1 VCNCSNILHN
11 RKYSR
16 LQVAFIVI
24 RTNKMLFCWSV
35 CWSPLHFPL
44 AVMRT
49 VQTHPDEG
57 ETVTGSDMSKTTLA
71 PKAKAEL
78 ISSTNPSLN
87 TELITTQ
94 SKPLIPASTGTVW
107 FPTLICCTTVS
118 SNHINKL
125 YLPGVPPSIPT
136 AGFRFH
142 AGSFVGGMA
151 LAVIITLAVALG
163 YRLACSQREVRYR
176 AMWVSSEEVWT
187 GCSNASLSMRGR
199 SRSSAEWMEVN
210 GISPP
215 EIHFSQDV
223 IFCQVILKLHSKGR
237 AKIIHS
243 AENCIFKFTYLFKN
257 PFKTVMTSHNSRM
270 LACSGQ
276 QWPNL

>member
-1 VCNCSNILHN
+1 MNRCLCLILI
-11 RKYSR
+11 KSC
-16 LQVAFIVI
+16 LV
-24 RTNKMLFCWSV
+24 LS
-35 CWSPLHFPL
+35 L
-44 AVMRT
+44 VMRT

-94 SKPLIPASTGTVW
+94 SKPLIPASTG
-107 FPTLICCTTVS
+107 
-118 SNHINKL
+118 
-125 YLPGVPPSIPT
+125 VPPGIPT

-176 AMWVSSEEVWT
+176 AIEEHD
-187 GCSNASLSMRGR
+187 A
-199 SRSSAEWMEVN
+199 
-210 GISPP
+210 
-215 EIHFSQDV
+215 
-223 IFCQVILKLHSKGR
+223 
-237 AKIIHS
+237 II
-243 AENCIFKFTYLFKN
+243 
-257 PFKTVMTSHNSRM
+257 
-270 LACSGQ
+270 
-276 QWPNL
+276 